1 MAFVNEELQIL
12 YLLHLHIPNLQTH
25 ALLPLILFVCPTIK
39 VAHEPPRLEITNLR
53 LIA

>member
-1 MAFVNEELQIL
+1 MAFVNEELSDPIL
-12 YLLHLHIPNLQTH
+12 VAPSYSKSADPCSVN
-25 ALLPLILFVCPTIK
+25 FVCVPTIK